1 MAERRIMTITFL
13 LRDGSSVFERVFGTK
28 RWAGD
33 WFSKNALGVWTAMKT
48 FVGCA
53 ALALALVFTTISA
66 DAKGCIKGAIVGG
79 VAGHVAGRHGVLGA
93 AAGCVIGHHEANK
106 KSDNSQ
112 TDTSPQP

>member
-1 MAERRIMTITFL
+1 
-13 LRDGSSVFERVFGTK
+13 
-28 RWAGD
+28 
-33 WFSKNALGVWTAMKT
+33 MKT

-53 ALALALVFTTISA
+53 ALVLMLAVTAIPA

-79 VAGHVAGRHGVLGA
+79 VAGHVAGHHGVIGA

-112 TDTSPQP
+112 TDTSPQPQH